1 MVTAIGGQEQAETL
15 ALQALGYLAADEDR
29 LLRFLAV
36 TGLSPQELRERA
48 GDPHFLAGVLDHLL
62 TDDAMIMAFAEE
74 NGLEPEAVMAA
85 RRRLPGLADEM

>member
-1 MVTAIGGQEQAETL
+1 VTVIAAQEQAETL

-36 TGLSPQELRERA
+36 TGLSPQELRDRS
-48 GDPHFLAGVLDHLL
+48 GDPMFLAGVLDHML
-62 TDDAMIMAFAEE
+62 TDDALIVAFAEE
-74 NGLEPEAVMAA
+74 NALPPEAVMMA